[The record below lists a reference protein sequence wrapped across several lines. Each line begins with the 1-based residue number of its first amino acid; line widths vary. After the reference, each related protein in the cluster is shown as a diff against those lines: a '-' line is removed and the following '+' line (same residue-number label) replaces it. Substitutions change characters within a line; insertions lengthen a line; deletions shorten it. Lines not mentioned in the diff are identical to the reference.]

1 MRQHTVLQFNGGQHS
16 LPGLGVGDLP
26 WECTDNPGLAD
37 YVYRSTMRGGTPGTT
52 SSHCSARPDAGR
64 LPAAYKGLCIGD
76 ICPAQTWLDDRWN
89 FRPARARG
97 SALQRA
103 QLAQMIAWSSNTHTA
118 GIHMAAANYV
128 GPQPVDGRLPD
139 EAWWHARMVVP
150 NLLGNARSF
159 NVCILPAYLKAH
171 C

>member
-1 MRQHTVLQFNGGQHS
+1 MRQHTVLQSDGWQHS

-52 SSHCSARPDAGR
+52 SSHCSARPDAER

-118 GIHMAAANYV
+118 GIHMVAATTSAHC
-128 GPQPVDGRLPD
+128 RWM
-139 EAWWHARMVVP
+139 A
-150 NLLGNARSF
+150 
-159 NVCILPAYLKAH
+159 AYLTKRGGMRGWSFRTSWG
-171 C
+171 CTFI